1 MENTAKFP
9 LVLFA
14 GLRENNC
21 IPCFYKE
28 SFLAVS
34 ECKSLCG
41 LWWKI
46 CRQRAVY
53 LVSSMISSISA
64 EFPHCQ
70 EAVRFDS
77 CHLETCSPISSQQHN
92 EMEKAASLSHDG
104 KGGRRS
110 AGEKLLQTK
119 SRIGRRMH
127 SYCIPPSPL
136 SSNRE
141 LLSKERGIPKMTLD
155 IMIQLSRQCKIS
167 RRNSGDGDAVF
178 PCSIGPRYK
187 HDPCWHRG

>member
-1 MENTAKFP
+1 MEDAAKFP

-21 IPCFYKE
+21 IPCFNKE
-28 SFLAVS
+28 NFLVVS
-34 ECKSLCG
+34 ECKSPCG

-53 LVSSMISSISA
+53 LVSSMTSSISA

-70 EAVRFDS
+70 EAMRFDS

-92 EMEKAASLSHDG
+92 EMEKAASLSHNG
-104 KGGRRS
+104 QGGRRA

-119 SRIGRRMH
+119 FRIGRRTH
-127 SYCIPPSPL
+127 SYFIPPSPL

-141 LLSKERGIPKMTLD
+141 LLSKERGIPTMTLD
-155 IMIQLSRQCKIS
+155 ITIQLSRQCEIS
-167 RRNSGDGDAVF
+167 RRHSGDDDAVF
-178 PCSIGPRYK
+178 PYSISPRYK